1 MRPKVSIAHLAR
13 HGGLSLAELP
23 PPFLAPALYS
33 PIISVSPSSK
43 FSTSASFQ
51 DRNKNRGVSA
61 IHRSGLKHRL
71 SVSKFK
77 LPVPEN
83 PERHEPRVLN
93 PEHGLWDFFLPNKQA
108 FPTPEQEHAHG
119 RSWTV
124 QELRQKSWDD
134 LHCLWWVCVKERN
147 RIATSNYERDRLKAG
162 YGEFEAGE
170 RDKTIVVTQ
179 NNIKHV
185 LRERW
190 NAWSEARELYNN
202 GYRPEQDELLETA
215 ELQEDAM
222 PAEVP
227 VEDIKAEEAR
237 TRSQRTVSA

>member
-1 MRPKVSIAHLAR
+1 MRPKVSIAQLAR

-33 PIISVSPSSK
+33 PFITLSQSSK
-43 FSTSASFQ
+43 FSTSPSFQ
-51 DRNKNRGVSA
+51 DRSKFRGVSA
-61 IHRSGLKHRL
+61 IHRSGLRHRL
-71 SVSKFK
+71 AASKYP
-77 LPVPEN
+77 LPTPED
-83 PERHEPRVLN
+83 PVRHEAREVN
-93 PEHGLWDFFLPNKQA
+93 PNHGLWGFFLPNKEN

-147 RIATSNYERDRLKAG
+147 RIATSNLERDRLQAG
-162 YGEFEAGE
+162 YGEYEAE
-170 RDKTIVVTQ
+170 DRDKTIVATQ

-190 NAWSEARELYNN
+190 NSWSDARELYND
-202 GYRPEQDELLETA
+202 GYRPEQDALLETA

-222 PAEVP
+222 PEEVP
-227 VEDIKAEEAR
+227 VEDLNADGAKA
-237 TRSQRTVSA
+237 RSQPTASA

>member
-13 HGGLSLAELP
+13 QGGLSLAELP
-23 PPFLAPALYS
+23 PPFLAPALYT
-33 PIISVSPSSK
+33 PIITVSQSSK

-51 DRNKNRGVSA
+51 DRNKLRGVSA

-71 SVSKFK
+71 GVSKYQ

-83 PERHEPRVLN
+83 PTRHEPRDVN
-93 PEHGLWDFFLPNKQA
+93 PDHGLWGFFLPNKEA

-119 RSWTV
+119 RAWTV

-147 RIATSNYERDRLKAG
+147 RIATSNNERDRLKAG
-162 YGEFEAGE
+162 YGEYEAGD

-190 NAWSEARELYNN
+190 NAWSEARDLYND
-202 GYRPEQDELLETA
+202 GYKPEQDELLETA
-215 ELQEDAM
+215 EYQEDPM

-227 VEDIKAEEAR
+227 VEDLKAGE
-237 TRSQRTVSA
+237 TKSRSQPAASV

>member
-1 MRPKVSIAHLAR
+1 MRPKVSIAQLAR

-23 PPFLAPALYS
+23 PPFLAPALYA
-33 PIISVSPSSK
+33 PIITLSQSSK
-43 FSTSASFQ
+43 FSTSHSFQ
-51 DRNKNRGVSA
+51 DRNKQRGVSV

-71 SVSKFK
+71 SASKFP
-77 LPVPEN
+77 LPVPEH
-83 PERHEPRVLN
+83 PERREARDVN
-93 PEHGLWDFFLPNKQA
+93 PNHGLWGFFLPNKEV
-108 FPTPEQEHAHG
+108 FPTPEQEYSHG

-147 RIATSNYERDRLKAG
+147 RIATSNYERERLKAG
-162 YGEFEAGE
+162 YGEYEAGN
-170 RDKTIVVTQ
+170 RDKTVMVTQ

-190 NAWSEARELYNN
+190 NAWSEARELYND

-222 PAEVP
+222 PEEVP
-227 VEDIKAEEAR
+227 VEDIKAEQAKA
-237 TRSQRTVSA
+237 RSQTTA